1 MSTNAALLAEIP
13 MFTLLDEGERST
25 LADLLEPHTF
35 VRGHT
40 IFQFGDAGDALYIVR
55 SGRIQVFVEN
65 TQGEK
70 IVLGE
75 NESGDIF
82 GEISLLDGGPRT
94 ANAIVIDDA
103 EVLELDR
110 QGLYDLVARH
120 PHAAIDLLTVMGRR
134 LRSTDE
140 LLRSHVTRNV
150 NLEEEERLT
159 FGQRIADKVAAFG
172 GSWTFIITFGLFLAA
187 WMMLNIFL
195 AARSYDPYPFI
206 LLNLILSTLAAL
218 QAPVIM
224 MSQNRQA
231 SKDRL
236 KADLDYE
243 VNLKA
248 ELEVA
253 QLHSKMDKIYE
264 QMQAHFARMEKPHI
278 IAASKLGTSAGAAG
292 EGV

>member
-1 MSTNAALLAEIP
+1 MSATAAVLADIP
-13 MFTLLDEGERST
+13 MFALLDEAERET
-25 LADLLEPHTF
+25 LAGLLDAKHF
-35 VRGHT
+35 DRGQT
-40 IFQFGDAGDALYIVR
+40 IFDFGDAGDALYIVR
-55 SGRIQVFVEN
+55 TGRIQVFVEN

-70 IVLGE
+70 IILGE
-75 NESGDIF
+75 NEPGDIF
-82 GEISLLDGGPRT
+82 GEISLLDGGART
-94 ANAIVIDDA
+94 ASAVVVEDA

-110 QGLYDLVARH
+110 DDLYFLIKQH

-134 LRSTDE
+134 LRATDE
-140 LLRSHVTRNV
+140 LLRTHVTRNLNV
-150 NLEEEERLT
+150 EEEERLT
-159 FGQRIADKVAAFG
+159 FGQRIADKVASFG
-172 GSWTFIITFGLFLAA
+172 GSWTFIIVFGVFLLS
-187 WMMLNIFL
+187 WMLLNVIL
-195 AARSYDPYPFI
+195 ATHAYDPYPFI

-253 QLHSKMDKIYE
+253 QLHNKMEKIYE
-264 QMQAHFARMEKPHI
+264 QMQAHFAKMEKPHI
-278 IAASKLGTSAGAAG
+278 INAISAAPNNQ
-292 EGV
+292 